1 MHNRSTSDT
10 THGSHRISAT
20 PPIFPSYLL
29 PSFKFPFLRRR
40 RISASSSSSSS
51 ASHPSTPKPA
61 SSPAAGGRLQRL
73 GPDTLRCTACSADL
87 ALAAQ
92 IISKGFTGRYG
103 RALLVAPPPPPP
115 ATSTAEEDD
124 YDSDSGSPPLLN
136 IRIGRLENRQL
147 VTGWH
152 VVADIS
158 CSSCS
163 RKLGWKYVDAKE
175 KSQKYKVGKYIL
187 ETERVTTH
195 RSWGDD
201 DDDGDDGASGVV
213 VVDGG
218 PYGTRRRM
226 SSDNVSFDSE
236 DDDEC
241 DDVFAGTWNV
251 QTVARRRA
259 EMIAAVRSDE

>member
-10 THGSHRISAT
+10 TRGSHRISAT
-20 PPIFPSYLL
+20 PPIFPTYLL

-40 RISASSSSSSS
+40 VSASSSSSS
-51 ASHPSTPKPA
+51 ASHPSSSTKST
-61 SSPAAGGRLQRL
+61 SSPAGAGRLQRL
-73 GPDTLRCTACSADL
+73 GPDTLRCSACSADL

-115 ATSTAEEDD
+115 PATSAAEEDD

-195 RSWGDD
+195 RSWGDE
-201 DDDGDDGASGVV
+201 DGDDGASGALV

-226 SSDNVSFDSE
+226 SSDRVSFDSE

-241 DDVFAGTWNV
+241 DDVFAGTWNAR
-251 QTVARRRA
+251 TVARRRA
-259 EMIAAVRSDE
+259 ELIAAVRSDE